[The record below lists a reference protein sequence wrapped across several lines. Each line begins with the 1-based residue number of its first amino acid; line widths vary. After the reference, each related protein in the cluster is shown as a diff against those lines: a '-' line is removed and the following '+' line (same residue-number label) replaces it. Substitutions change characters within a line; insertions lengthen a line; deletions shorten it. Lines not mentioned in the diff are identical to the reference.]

1 MPNIEIGS
9 KGEQMEI
16 SGLDDIDN
24 RIIEL
29 LRENARISYSEIG
42 NAVGKSRVA
51 VKTRIDQ
58 LEKKGII
65 RGYHA

>member
-29 LRENARISYSEIG
+29 LGGGRR
-42 NAVGKSRVA
+42 
-51 VKTRIDQ
+51 
-58 LEKKGII
+58 
-65 RGYHA
+65 